1 MLKNKMDDSEIYCKL
16 GEILYD
22 DRFAFDRFRSAAYNE
37 VNEILNHIKKSD
49 IVFLGD
55 SVLNFTDPKES
66 VQTSVPRYFSS
77 KCKGKIYNFSAGSF
91 SFHLHSVLFKRFSD
105 EFSQALKGK
114 VILFEI
120 NPRWFSDEWYIRP
133 SYTFKHVEGFF
144 SENKYDIV
152 KLIFSDTLSRKT
164 ENFYNLPLT
173 SDITSFEQF
182 SSLET
187 IKDVF
192 NYFKS
197 NPNKYNH
204 QFDFYYGYS
213 LPRLKSR
220 ISEMDFVLSFIRSLG
235 TSTHTLFYFVPLNY
249 RNISTVLN
257 ERIRTNVEFLGK
269 HLEEYGFDYLDLTG
283 EISNYDYF
291 LDKEHLKSEGRKIL
305 ANSLAKKIS
314 PKMYHT
320 LNSNVDHYCGGY
332 LRQIEPVLFRKYAS
346 KYAELI
352 S

>member
-1 MLKNKMDDSEIYCKL
+1 MDDNEIYYKL
-16 GEILYD
+16 GEILYGD
-22 DRFAFDRFRSAAYNE
+22 SFAFDRFRSAACNE
-37 VNEILNHIKKSD
+37 VNEILIQIKKSD

-55 SVLNFTDPKES
+55 SVLNFADPKET
-66 VQTSVPRYFSS
+66 VQTSVPRFFPSQ
-77 KCKGKIYNFSAGSF
+77 CKGIIYNFSAGSF
-91 SFHLHSVLFKRFSD
+91 SFHLHSVLFQRFAT

-114 VILFEI
+114 VILYEI
-120 NPRWFSDEWYIRP
+120 NPRSFSDEWYIRP

-152 KLIFSDTLSRKT
+152 KHIFSDTLSRKT

-182 SSLET
+182 SSLAT

-204 QFDFYYGYS
+204 QFNFYYGYS
-213 LPRLKSR
+213 LARLKSR
-220 ISEMDFVLSFIRSLG
+220 ISELDFVLSFIRSLG

-249 RNISTVLN
+249 RNISSVLN

-269 HLEEYGFDYLDLTG
+269 HLQEYGFDYLDLTR
-283 EISNYDYF
+283 EISNYDFF
-291 LDKEHLKSEGRKIL
+291 LDKEHLKSDGRKLL
-305 ANSLAKKIS
+305 ANFLAKEIS
-314 PKMYHT
+314 PKMYQT
-320 LNSNVDHYCGGY
+320 LNSSVDHYSGGY
-332 LRQIEPVLFRKYAS
+332 LR
-346 KYAELI
+346 
-352 S
+352 